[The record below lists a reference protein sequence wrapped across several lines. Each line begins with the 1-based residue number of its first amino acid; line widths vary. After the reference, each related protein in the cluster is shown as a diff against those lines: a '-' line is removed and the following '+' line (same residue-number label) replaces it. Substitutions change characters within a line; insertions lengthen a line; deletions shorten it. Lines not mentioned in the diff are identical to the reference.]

1 MHRIDIRSRL
11 GNLILGL
18 IGAAYALAALSV
30 LVYYWATSGEAG
42 SLVLQILLMACIA
55 GSFWFV
61 LIASGNLRGRRLR
74 H

>member
-18 IGAAYALAALSV
+18 IGAAYVLAALSM
-30 LVYYWATSGEAG
+30 LVYYWATSGAAG
-42 SLVLQILLMACIA
+42 SLVLQVLLLACIA

-61 LIASGNLRGRRLR
+61 LIASANLRGRRLP